1 MGVKIKRTYRL
12 SKETVE
18 RVREL
23 AERSGIARTQDG
35 IVDAAVERLYLEVRA
50 EQEVDLRA
58 TAREDQEF
66 RAEMRSIARDFRD
79 VEAWP
84 V

>member
-1 MGVKIKRTYRL
+1 MGVTIKRTYKL
-12 SKETVE
+12 SRETVE

-50 EQEVDLRA
+50 EQEADLWA

-66 RAEMRSIARDFRD
+66 RAEMSAIARDF
-79 VEAWP
+79 
-84 V
+84 